1 MIVNAIFIV
10 VVFFSLLEL
19 LCSRKNLVIFLIP
32 LVAMAIFVGIR
43 SVGGTDYDVYKLYFE
58 SIPDAIYSYGLG
70 YFGLN
75 YVVKYFFNNFNLLIA
90 VSGIFAV
97 IMQGWFFL

>member
-1 MIVNAIFIV
+1 MV
-10 VVFFSLLEL
+10 
-19 LCSRKNLVIFLIP
+19 
-32 LVAMAIFVGIR
+32 IFVGIR

-75 YVVKYFFNNFNLLIA
+75 YVVKLFCDDFNLLIA
-90 VSGIFAV
+90 VSGMSAV
-97 IMQGWFFL
+97 LMQGWYFYKTRINQLYA